1 MIIFLDMDGVLC
13 DFDGA
18 VAKQCGS
25 KEKWAD
31 DWSKLPSNFFEVLP
45 KLPDADLLVDYVRGL
60 FDIHIL
66 TAIPKRGQYD
76 GARVQKY
83 KWCLDHLKIYP
94 SKIHVCFWEEKQY
107 YAAEENLS
115 PNLLIDDSE
124 RNCTQFKAK
133 GGIAILHTSAENS
146 IRELQQLGF

>member
-45 KLPDADLLVDYVRGL
+45 KLPDGDLLVDYVRGL

>member
-1 MIIFLDMDGVLC
+1 MDGVLC

>member
-66 TAIPKRGQYD
+66 TAIPKRGQFD